1 MEFLVKHASKIR
13 MIVIV
18 IFIAIINLIGD
29 NIYSPYYYI
38 PLTILFMTIHFWLI
52 GIRNKRQAL
61 SIKAFRVNMIL
72 NIILF
77 ILCFIGVYI
86 FSVDNHWINN
96 PFIVLCYIFIIVII
110 AIYIYH
116 RERKNNEVSNGK

>member
-1 MEFLVKHASKIR
+1 MGFLVKNASKIR
-13 MIVIV
+13 IIVIV
-18 IFIAIINLIGD
+18 IFIAIIDMIGD

-38 PLTILFMTIHFWLI
+38 PLTILFVTIHFWLI
-52 GIRNKRQAL
+52 GIRNKNQAL

-77 ILCFIGVYI
+77 ILCIIGVYI
-86 FSVDNHWINN
+86 FNLKNHWVNN
-96 PFIVLCYIFIIVII
+96 PFIVLSYIFIIVII

-116 RERKNNEVSNGK
+116 RESKNNEVS

>member
-1 MEFLVKHASKIR
+1 
-13 MIVIV
+13 
-18 IFIAIINLIGD
+18 
-29 NIYSPYYYI
+29 PYYYI

>member
-1 MEFLVKHASKIR
+1 
-13 MIVIV
+13 
-18 IFIAIINLIGD
+18 
-29 NIYSPYYYI
+29 
-38 PLTILFMTIHFWLI
+38 MTIHFWLI

>member
-1 MEFLVKHASKIR
+1 MEFLVKHTSKIR

-38 PLTILFMTIHFWLI
+38 PLTILFVTIHFWLI
-52 GIRNKRQAL
+52 GIRNKNQAL
-61 SIKAFRVNMIL
+61 SIKAFRVNIIL
-72 NIILF
+72 NILLF

-86 FSVDNHWINN
+86 FNLNNHWINN
-96 PFIVLCYIFIIVII
+96 PFIVLSYTFIIVII
-110 AIYIYH
+110 AIYIYR
-116 RERKNNEVSNGK
+116 RESKNNEVS

>member
-1 MEFLVKHASKIR
+1 
-13 MIVIV
+13 
-18 IFIAIINLIGD
+18 
-29 NIYSPYYYI
+29 
-38 PLTILFMTIHFWLI
+38 MTIHFWLI
-52 GIRNKRQAL
+52 GIRNKKQAL

-86 FSVDNHWINN
+86 FNVDNQWINN
-96 PFIVLCYIFIIVII
+96 PFIVLSYIFIIVII

-116 RERKNNEVSNGK
+116 RESKNNEVS